1 MALDRPNNMK
11 NVYYIVKLGLD
22 RITSSMLLVKARNM
36 VSKITGN
43 AAYPTPTPP
52 LATVSAAADKLEAAI
67 NAYELNRGPGE
78 YTDRELA
85 FMEVKGLVTDLGAY
99 VQSASNGDLE
109 LIKSAGCAVRKS
121 SEPLGQ
127 LPAPKNVLARTT
139 AYPGRIEVTW
149 AGVRGRSTYTIDHC
163 LGDPSVAANWKPFG
177 ITSKNRLTADG
188 LESDREHYFRVTA
201 IGAAGASPVSDKA
214 SAKAA

>member
-1 MALDRPNNMK
+1 MALDRPNKMK

-43 AAYPTPTPP
+43 AAFSTPTPP
-52 LATVSAAADKLEAAI
+52 LATVTAAADKLESAI

-99 VQSASNGDLE
+99 VQSASNGDLD
-109 LIKSAGCAVRKS
+109 LIKSAGCGVRKS
-121 SEPLGQ
+121 GAPLGQ

-139 AYPGRIEVTW
+139 AYPGRIEITW
-149 AGVRGRSTYTIDHC
+149 GGVRGRGTYTIDHC
-163 LGDPSVAANWKPFG
+163 LGDPSEASNWKPFG
-177 ITSKNRLTADG
+177 ITSKNRYTADG
-188 LESDREHYFRVTA
+188 LESNKEHFFRITA
-201 IGAAGASPVSDKA
+201 IGAAGASPVSDAA

>member
-1 MALDRPNNMK
+1 MK

-43 AAYPTPTPP
+43 AAFTTPTPP
-52 LATVSAAADKLEAAI
+52 LATVTAAADILEAAI
-67 NAYELNRGPGE
+67 NAYELNPGPGE
-78 YTDRELA
+78 YTARELA

-109 LIKSAGCAVRKS
+109 LIKSAGCGVRKS
-121 SEPLGQ
+121 GEPVGQ

-149 AGVRGRSTYTIDHC
+149 GGVRGRSTYTVDHC
-163 LGDPSVAANWKPFG
+163 LGDPTVEANWKQYA

-188 LESDREHYFRVTA
+188 LESNVEHFFRITA

>member
-1 MALDRPNNMK
+1 MK

-43 AAYPTPTPP
+43 AAFTTPTPP
-52 LATVSAAADKLEAAI
+52 LATVTAAADVLEAAI

-78 YTDRELA
+78 YTARELA
-85 FMEVKGLVTDLGAY
+85 FMEVKALVTDLGAY

-109 LIKSAGCAVRKS
+109 LIKSAGCGVRKS
-121 SEPLGQ
+121 GEPLGQ

-149 AGVRGRSTYTIDHC
+149 SGVRGRSTYTVDHC
-163 LGDPSVAANWKPFG
+163 LGDPTVEANWKQFG

-188 LESDREHYFRVTA
+188 LESDKEHFFRITA